1 MKKMI
6 SKLVLIFILIS
17 LSTIT
22 TINAFNIIS
31 NNQSFKCDTYLK
43 DVIEI
48 DIKMI
53 HYFKDAKLKYY
64 YTHRNLNRKGCL
76 MFYKKLLTKLQEV
89 FAFLDR

>member
-22 TINAFNIIS
+22 TIDAFNIIS

-48 DIKMI
+48 DIKMPP
-53 HYFKDAKLKYY
+53 
-64 YTHRNLNRKGCL
+64 
-76 MFYKKLLTKLQEV
+76 
-89 FAFLDR
+89 